1 MWRAFYCLLNGFFE
15 EEWWKSGE
23 KLPIGLA
30 GQDFLTETGQNDY
43 SHRSTNELILPVYGS
58 HGR

>member
-1 MWRAFYCLLNGFFE
+1 MVFLGVERL
-15 EEWWKSGE
+15 KSGA
-23 KLPIGLA
+23 KFPIGLA

-43 SHRSTNELILPVYGS
+43 PHRSTNELILPVYGS